1 MRLPLLFVLLVSCSC
16 LDLALPP
23 QPGVGPPGLV
33 SGRLVWQRPGR
44 LSLEPARGASVF
56 ILGTNLA
63 AASNDDGRF
72 LIDGLISGEGSLL
85 IRFDG
90 DGDGH
95 PERQRALLLSEL
107 GAGRGRQL
115 SLGDVTLG
123 QSAAVSGRVLV
134 GDSTDPSGHF
144 GTPVFVPGFPLA
156 TLSQPDGTFFLE
168 GLAEGS
174 AQLGAVRNGY
184 QAWLSGPLVLRGGEE
199 LSLARVSLLREVQ
212 PVSGVLRGRVVGAD
226 GVALG
231 GVTVTTGGGR
241 SATTDG
247 LGTWRLSGLTVDR
260 YDVTFAAAGRLPAAL
275 YNVLVAGPDEV
286 ATPDVVLAQGQS
298 PAATPSL
305 VNDVAMERDAGDAGG
320 FDAGGRD
327 AGFDAGLDGG
337 FDAGSVDAGY
347 TVSIGGLPPTISLGM
362 GNVSLAALVSP
373 PPGAATYSWVASP
386 PGIVMIG
393 SPTSQNTG
401 LAPQA
406 PGSFRL
412 DVSVTFG
419 GQTYMAFATSAVVGA
434 GPLSLGITDAGVTP
448 LAIWL
453 DCEGPFAPAALMG
466 QVVNGSTQVPA
477 VLSYNGVNGRLVAAF
492 DEPQPDASITLSLP
506 MLTLLDGGLR
516 APVSVTRTTSAL
528 AFGPAVVAVDGG
540 LVDFNAGATYRPTG
554 FVAVGRHFDNGTCVN
569 GCMHIH
575 ENGQGLDLTLGAT
588 GAPVPWR
595 RANAAGFS
603 IQAWLSTMQGFQ
615 ATGFGNTWGPGVLPP
630 GPVFSDGPNL
640 RAVSQQGTTLELSTW
655 TGSAWMPVT
664 DIIGSFGMGVSQRR
678 SSVVSLGGSL
688 VALVIDDSGQ
698 VEVHKKPF
706 GTGTWINLSASL
718 PALPTILSGRIAAT
732 NAGYVMFL
740 NHASGSL
747 LFTFSFGNGTW
758 VQRTFTGKPLDVVG
772 RGSRAYLA
780 SANGTTEV
788 LEVWLVDPVSGSL
801 TPVGVPVSGPVR
813 SAELAVADF
822 GELGVAWSIQGAAFD
837 LLLAELK

>member
-1 MRLPLLFVLLVSCSC
+1 MPLLVVLVVSSGC

-95 PERQRALLLSEL
+95 SERQRALLLSEL

-134 GDSTDPSGHF
+134 GDSSEPAGHF

-156 TLSQPDGTFFLE
+156 TLTQPDGTFSLE
-168 GLAEGS
+168 GLAEGG

-199 LSLARVSLLREVQ
+199 LSLARVTLLREAQ

-226 GVALG
+226 GAALG

-305 VNDVAMERDAGDAGG
+305 VNDVAMERDAGGVDAGG

-327 AGFDAGLDGG
+327 AGFDAG
-337 FDAGSVDAGY
+337 SPDAGY

-362 GNVSLAALVSP
+362 GPVSLGAQVSP
-373 PPGAATYSWVASP
+373 PPGAATYSWAASP
-386 PGIVMIG
+386 PGVVMIG
-393 SPTSQNTG
+393 SPSTPNTG
-401 LAPQA
+401 LSPQA

-412 DVSVTFG
+412 DLSVTIG
-419 GQTYMAFATSAVVGA
+419 GQTYMAFAASTVVGFDGGGA
-434 GPLSLGITDAGVTP
+434 PPPLGITDAGATP
-448 LAIWL
+448 LALWL
-453 DCEGPFAPAALMG
+453 ECEGPFAPMALMG
-466 QVVNGSTQVPA
+466 QVLNGTTQVPA
-477 VLSYNGVNGRLVAAF
+477 VLSYNGVNGRLVAVF

-506 MLTLLDGGLR
+506 TLTMMDGGQR
-516 APVSVTRTTSAL
+516 APVSVTKTTSTL

-540 LVDFNAGATYRPTG
+540 LADFNAGATYRPTG
-554 FVAVGRHFDNGTCVN
+554 LIAVGRLFDAAACVN

-575 ENGQGLDLTLGAT
+575 ENGQGQNLVLGAA
-588 GAPVPWR
+588 GPPVPWR

-603 IQAWLSTMQGFQ
+603 IQAWLSTTQTFQ
-615 ATGFGNTWGPGVLPP
+615 ASGIGNTWVSGQLPP

-640 RAVSQQGTTLELSTW
+640 RAVSQQGLSLELSTW

-664 DIIGSFGMGVSQRR
+664 DTIGSFGMGVAQRR
-678 SSVVSLGGSL
+678 SSAVSLGGSL

-718 PALPTILSGRIAAT
+718 PVLPTILSGRIAAT

-747 LFTFSFGNGTW
+747 LFTFSFGDGTW
-758 VQRTFTGKPLDVVG
+758 VQRTFTGKPLDVGG
-772 RGSRAYLA
+772 RGSRAYLV

-788 LEVWLVDPVSGSL
+788 LEVWLVDPVAGFL

-837 LLLAELK
+837 LLLAEVK